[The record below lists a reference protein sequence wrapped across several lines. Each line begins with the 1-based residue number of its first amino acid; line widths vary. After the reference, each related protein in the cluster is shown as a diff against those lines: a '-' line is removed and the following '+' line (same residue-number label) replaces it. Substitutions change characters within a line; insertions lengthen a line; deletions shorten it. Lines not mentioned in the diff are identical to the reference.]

1 MVYSAA
7 HIKHM
12 QHIEVTG
19 LPSQEVSHQPPF
31 SVPSGRPY
39 GPRVRPSERD
49 AQLAL
54 WLGKKFGSALVVTAA
69 TVAPRAIES
78 GSDFGGQASFWC
90 CQAECCL
97 SLVLVMALIVDAQT
111 WQMKGQY
118 QSDTFEETESR
129 PQSCNYETAAAPSR
143 AFTKTADVYLE
154 EEGNGGKNG

>member
-31 SVPSGRPY
+31 SVPSGRLY

-90 CQAECCL
+90 CQAECYL

-111 WQMKGQY
+111 WRMKGQAGLGHIRHTQY
-118 QSDTFEETESR
+118 WDPERQT
-129 PQSCNYETAAAPSR
+129 AAPSR

-154 EEGNGGKNG
+154 EEGNEGKNG

>member
-7 HIKHM
+7 HIKYM

-19 LPSQEVSHQPPF
+19 LPSQEMPHQPPF

-54 WLGKKFGSALVVTAA
+54 WLGKKFGSALVVIAA

-78 GSDFGGQASFWC
+78 GSDFGGQASRWC
-90 CQAECCL
+90 CQAECYL
-97 SLVLVMALIVDAQT
+97 SLVLVMALI
-111 WQMKGQY
+111 Y

>member
-12 QHIEVTG
+12 QHNEVTG
-19 LPSQEVSHQPPF
+19 LPSQEMSHQPPF
-31 SVPSGRPY
+31 SVPSGRPC

-54 WLGKKFGSALVVTAA
+54 WLGKKFGSAPVVTAA
-69 TVAPRAIES
+69 TVAPRVI
-78 GSDFGGQASFWC
+78 DFWC
-90 CQAECCL
+90 CQAECYL
-97 SLVLVMALIVDAQT
+97 SLVLVMALI
-111 WQMKGQY
+111 Y

-143 AFTKTADVYLE
+143 AFTKAADVYLE